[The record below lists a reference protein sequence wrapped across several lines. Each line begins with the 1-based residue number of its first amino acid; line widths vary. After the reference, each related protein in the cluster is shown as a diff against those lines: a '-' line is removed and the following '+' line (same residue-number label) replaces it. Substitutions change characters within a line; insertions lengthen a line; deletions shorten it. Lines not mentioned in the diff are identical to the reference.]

1 MKMKPTT
8 PKREETTGTPP
19 VLENQDQ
26 ALPQALP
33 QDLQNLLDKHK
44 KCVKGE
50 DVQADIELL
59 FLEDIM
65 NPFDLLDAIKYRS
78 KLDMLENEIFDKTND
93 NKVKAYFGLL
103 KDLKNLE
110 RS

>member
-1 MKMKPTT
+1 MKPTT

-26 ALPQALP
+26 ALPQAL
-33 QDLQNLLDKHK
+33 QNLLDKHK

-50 DVQADIELL
+50 DVQAAIELL

-78 KLDMLENEIFDKTND
+78 KLDMLENDIFDKTND
-93 NKVKAYFGLL
+93 NKVKACFGLL